1 MRTRLRLLVTLVVVA
16 LAALAGLWLWYA
28 YLYTPWTRDGRVRA
42 EIITLASEVSGP
54 VETLW
59 VADGQ
64 AVVAGEPLFRID
76 PSRYR
81 RLVEGAEATLER
93 RRAELELRRHEA
105 ERRDRLGPGVISA
118 EHLEAARIDRRV
130 AAAALAQ
137 AESDLARARLD
148 LAHTTI
154 TAPVAGHV
162 LNLRLAGGNHVTAGT
177 PVMALVRDDSWY
189 VTGYFEE
196 TKLPKITVGD
206 PARVHLMSGDIT
218 LSGRVAAIG
227 RGIADPNT
235 TPDEQLLPRV
245 QPTFSWV
252 RLAQRIPVHIAL
264 DTLPEGLPLSVGMTA
279 SVRILDA
286 AAD

>member
-1 MRTRLRLLVTLVVVA
+1 MSTRLRLLVTLVVVT

-42 EIITLASEVSGP
+42 EVITLASQVSGP

-59 VADGQ
+59 VTDGQ
-64 AVVAGEPLFRID
+64 AVEAGEPLFRIE
-76 PSRYR
+76 PGRYQH
-81 RLVEGAEATLER
+81 LVDGAEATLER
-93 RRAELELRRHEA
+93 RRAELELRQHEA
-105 ERRDRLGPGVISA
+105 ERRDHLGAQVISA

-137 AESDLARARLD
+137 AESELARARLD
-148 LAHTTI
+148 LEHTTV

-162 LNLRLAGGNHVTAGT
+162 LNLRLAGGNPVAAGS

-196 TKLPKITVGD
+196 TKLPRIRVGD
-206 PARVHLMSGDIT
+206 PARVTLMSGDTT
-218 LSGRVAAIG
+218 LNGRVAAIG
-227 RGIADPNT
+227 RGIADANT
-235 TPDEQLLPRV
+235 TPDGQLLPQV
-245 QPTFSWV
+245 QPTFDWV

-264 DTLPEGLPLSVGMTA
+264 DELPEGLALSVGMTA
-279 SVRILDA
+279 SVRILDT